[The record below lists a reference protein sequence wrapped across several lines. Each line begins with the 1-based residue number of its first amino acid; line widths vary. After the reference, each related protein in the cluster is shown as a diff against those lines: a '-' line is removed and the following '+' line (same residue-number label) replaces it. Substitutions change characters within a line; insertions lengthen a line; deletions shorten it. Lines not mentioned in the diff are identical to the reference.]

1 MLKNS
6 KTLAG
11 LLGLSIGD
19 ALGVPVEFSSR
30 SELVSSPITKM
41 TGYGTWQQPLGT
53 WSDDSALSF
62 CLAEIMCEKFSLQ
75 AIAESF
81 CRWRSQGYWSAHGAV
96 FDVGATTALS
106 IYRLHQGVPPLEA
119 GETSDGTNG
128 NGSIMRILPLVF
140 YHKTLSLRELIERV
154 HQVSCITHAHPR
166 SQIACGIYI
175 CIAVRLL
182 SGIEPQEAYLM
193 GIKDAKQLYVEPTLV
208 SELHHFERVLSG
220 NLSTLSVDEISS
232 SGYVVDTLESSLW
245 CLLTSKSYT
254 ETVLKAVNLGNDTDT
269 TATVAGGLAGIH
281 FGVDAIPM
289 EWIDQLAR
297 RDDIIDLANRLELA
311 VYG

>member
-11 LLGLSIGD
+11 LLGLSVGD

-30 SELVSSPITKM
+30 SELVASPITKM

-53 WSDDSALSF
+53 WSDDSSLSF
-62 CLAEIMCEKFSLQ
+62 CLAESMCQGFSLD
-75 AIAESF
+75 ALAEFF
-81 CRWRSQGYWSAHGAV
+81 CRWRSQGYWSAHGNV

-128 NGSIMRILPLVF
+128 NGSIMRILPLAF

-175 CIAVRLL
+175 CIAVQILL
-182 SGIEPQEAYLM
+182 GHDPQDAYLL
-193 GIKDAKQLYVEPTLV
+193 GIKDAKQLYVEPALL
-208 SELHHFERVLSG
+208 SELHHFERVLSEDIPG
-220 NLSTLSVDEISS
+220 LTQDEINS
-232 SGYVVDTLESSLW
+232 SGYVVDTLEAALW
-245 CLLTSKSYT
+245 CLLTSTSYE

-269 TATVAGGLAGIH
+269 TATVAGGLAGIY
-281 FGVDAIPM
+281 FGVESIPA

-297 RDDIIDLANRLELA
+297 KDDIIDLANRLETA
-311 VYG
+311 VYS